1 MNLTALWEELAIH
14 GTRENGHR
22 HDLAEQ
28 VGNARKEWQAA
39 QHYFQSVSEPQQVDH
54 AVHALI
60 AAEQKYMALLRKLKA
75 FQTQGG

>member
-1 MNLTALWEELAIH
+1 VNLTALWEELVIH
-14 GTRENGHR
+14 GTRDDDHR

-28 VGNARKEWQAA
+28 VSAARREWQAA
-39 QHYFQSVSEPQQVDH
+39 QQYFQSVSEPQQVDN